1 MTQREYARLSG
12 LVYLL
17 AVLTGMFALM
27 YAPSQ
32 IPIVWESAPATVS
45 NILKQEFFYRLGI
58 LSEILCYIFFLI
70 LPIILYRLLKTV
82 NRNIALIMAVL
93 AISSVPF
100 SLFNVINKIDALTLL
115 SGAQYLNAFVQ
126 EQIYAQVLLLL
137 KSYSNG
143 IQVIQILWGLWLF
156 PFGYLVYKSN
166 LLPKVFGLLLMAGCF
181 GYLIKFFGI
190 LLFPETE
197 IPGFVRIPA
206 SLGEIGTCLWLLLM
220 GVRAQEIETNSNK
233 EIVEH

>member
-27 YAPSQ
+27 YVPSQ
-32 IPIVWESAPATVS
+32 IPIVWENAPVTVS
-45 NILKQEFFYRLGI
+45 NILKQEFLCRLGI

-70 LPIILYRLLKTV
+70 LPIILYRLLEPE

-100 SLFNVINKIDALTLL
+100 SLFNVLNKIDALTLL

-166 LLPKVFGLLLMAGCF
+166 LLPKVFGLLLMTGCF
-181 GYLIKFFGI
+181 GYLIKFFGS